1 MKRRAL
7 LQWLGAGCPLFLAG
21 CIGAPDGPSA
31 PTNDADRSTTP
42 DSEGSPT
49 GDHEPS
55 ATGEETPS
63 PAMPTVTDATVQ
75 TVGSG
80 CRSDESPTAIV
91 TFPDEETVGFSGRL
105 TTPTPCHRVTVEAV
119 TYDEQPRQVA
129 VALGT
134 ESGSGACAQC
144 QGTLRFEGTVTVTGG
159 PPSRARI
166 VHEGQVLAAV
176 EGSD

>member
-7 LQWLGAGCPLFLAG
+7 LRWLGTGCPLLLAG
-21 CIGAPDGPSA
+21 CTGAPDGPSA
-31 PTNDADRSTTP
+31 PTNETGRSTTP
-42 DSEGSPT
+42 DGERSPT
-49 GDHEPS
+49 GDRKPS

-63 PAMPTVTDATVQ
+63 PALPTVTDATVQ
-75 TVGSG
+75 TVGGG
-80 CRSDESPTAIV
+80 CRSGESPSASV

-105 TTPTPCHRVTVEAV
+105 TAPTPCHRVTIEAV
-119 TYDEQPRQVA
+119 TYDEHPGQVA

-134 ESGSGACAQC
+134 RSGSGACAEC
-144 QGTLRFEGTVTVTGG
+144 LGILRFEGTVTVTGG
-159 PPSRARI
+159 PPSRVRI